1 MSLKVTSKEK
11 TTSDGKGTG
20 LFVVSP
26 EGSLDTNT
34 YPILEEKVDLL
45 LDTSPDMIIFDLEK
59 LDYISSMGV
68 RVIAKAKKSLKESGG
83 KVLLLN
89 LQPQIRKVF
98 KIIKAL
104 PSGQIFSSI
113 EELDRYLDWMQK
125 GEME

>member
-34 YPILEEKVDLL
+34 YPILEKEV
-45 LDTSPDMIIFDLEK
+45 DMILDASPSWMVFDLGK

-68 RVIAKAKKSLKESGG
+68 RVIVKAKKFFKKNEGSV
-83 KVLLLN
+83 VLLN
-89 LQPQIRKVF
+89 PQPQIRKVF
-98 KIIKAL
+98 EIVEAL
-104 PSGQIFSSI
+104 PSEQIFESV
-113 EELDRYLDWMQK
+113 EEMDRYLDYIQK
-125 GEME
+125 KTKK